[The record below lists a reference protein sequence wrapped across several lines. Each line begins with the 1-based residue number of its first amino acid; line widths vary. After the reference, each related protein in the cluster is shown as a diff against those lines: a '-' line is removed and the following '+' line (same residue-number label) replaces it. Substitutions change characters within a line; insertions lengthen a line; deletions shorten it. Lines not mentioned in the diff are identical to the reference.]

1 MKKIVFLGAAAALV
15 LSSCNPKEEM
25 HTETAHNDFQWQV
38 DRFADIKVL
47 RYQIPSWDDLKPQQR
62 IYAYHLTQ
70 AGLAGRDIMWDCN
83 YRHNLE
89 IRKALEAIL
98 SSDGVL
104 DLEGQQYADFEVYA
118 KRVFFANGIHHHY
131 SNMKFAAD
139 FDQVWFLS
147 ALDTLGITLSE
158 EAQRAIFDPEF
169 DAKKVNRADGVD
181 LLLASAVNFYAPDI
195 TQAEAEAFYAAKVD
209 ADPDR
214 PVSHGLNSRL
224 SRDENGAIY
233 EEVFSARGR
242 YANSIKEIIGHLEKA
257 KEVAEN
263 DGQAAALTLLIEY
276 YETGD
281 LTKWDDYNIAWVKT
295 TGGDVDYINGFV
307 EVYNDPMGYRGSYE
321 TVVQVKDF
329 DASERMA
336 VVADNVQWFEDH
348 SPIMDDHKKKNV
360 VGVSYK
366 IVTVAGEAGDATP
379 ATPIGVNLPNANWI
393 RVEHGSK
400 SVSLGNI
407 EDAYHASAGK
417 GMAQEFGFS
426 TMHNERA
433 EKYGELGSKMHTA
446 LHEVVGH
453 ASGKINPGIGTP
465 KQTLKN
471 YSSTLEEARADLVA
485 LYFILDDKMQEIG
498 LMENKEPGY
507 AEYDNYMS
515 NGMMLQL
522 RRILP
527 GDDIEED
534 HMRNRQLVALWAFE
548 RGREENVVERKVIDG
563 KTYFVVNDYD
573 KLRGYFGELLRE
585 IQRIKSEGDFEAGRT
600 LVETYGVKV
609 DQELHAEVLRRS
621 EPLNLA
627 PYSGFVN
634 PEMVPV
640 FEGDS
645 IVDVTVEYPMDFLG
659 QMLRYGTTYS
669 FE

>member
-15 LSSCNPKEEM
+15 LSSCNSKEEM

-62 IYAYHLTQ
+62 VYAYHLSQ

-98 SSDGVL
+98 SSDANV
-104 DLEGQQYADFEVYA
+104 DHESQQYADFEVYA

-131 SNMKFAAD
+131 SNKKFAAD
-139 FDQVWFLS
+139 FDQEWFLS
-147 ALDTLGITLSE
+147 VLDALEITLSE
-158 EAQRAIFDPEF
+158 ESQRAIFDPEF

-195 TQAEAEAFYAAKVD
+195 TQAEAEAFYATKVD

-224 SRDENGAIY
+224 SRDENGEIY

-257 KEVAEN
+257 KDVAEN
-263 DGQAAALTLLIEY
+263 EDQAAALELLIEY

-348 SPIMDDHKKKNV
+348 SPIMDAHKKESV

-366 IVTVAGEAGDATP
+366 IVTVAGEAGDASP
-379 ATPIGVNLPNANWI
+379 STPIGVNLPNANWI

-407 EDAYHASAGK
+407 EDAYHSSAGK

-453 ASGKINPGIGTP
+453 ASGKINPGVGTP
-465 KQTLKN
+465 KQTMKN

-527 GDDIEED
+527 GDDIDED
-534 HMRNRQLVALWAFE
+534 HMRNRQLVASWAFE
-548 RGREENVVERKVIDG
+548 RGGEENVVERKVIDG
-563 KTYFVVNDYD
+563 KTYFVVNDYE

-585 IQRIKSEGDFEAGRT
+585 IQRIKSEGDFEAGRN

-645 IVDVTVEYPMDFLG
+645 IVDIAVEYPMDFLG

>member
-1 MKKIVFLGAAAALV
+1 MKKHVFLGAAAALV

-62 IYAYHLTQ
+62 IYAYHLSQ

-98 SSDGVL
+98 SNDSVIDH
-104 DLEGQQYADFEVYA
+104 ESQQYKDFEVYA

-147 ALDTLGITLSE
+147 ALESLGVTLSE

-195 TQAEAEAFYAAKVD
+195 TQEEAEAFYAAKED
-209 ADPDR
+209 TDPQR

-224 SRDENGAIY
+224 SRDENGVIY
-233 EEVFSARGR
+233 EDVFSARGR
-242 YANSIKEIIGHLEKA
+242 YANSIKEIIGHLAQA

-263 DGQAAALTLLIEY
+263 EDQATALKLLIEY

-281 LTKWDDYNIAWVKT
+281 LAKWDDYNIAWVKT

-329 DASERMA
+329 DASARMA

-348 SPIMDDHKKKNV
+348 STIMDDHKKESV

-366 IVTVAGEAGDATP
+366 IVTVAGEAGDASP
-379 ATPIGVNLPNANWI
+379 STPIGVNLPNANWI

-407 EDAYHASAGK
+407 EDAYHSSAGK

-507 AEYDNYMS
+507 AEYDNYIS

-534 HMRNRQLVALWAFE
+534 HMRNRQLVASWAFE
-548 RGREENVVERKVIDG
+548 RGREENVVERKVIDD
-563 KTYFVVNDYD
+563 KTYFVVNDYE

-585 IQRIKSEGDFEAGRT
+585 IQRIKSEGDFEAGRK

-609 DQELHAEVLRRS
+609 DQQLHAEVLRRS

-634 PEMVPV
+634 PEMKPV
-640 FEGDS
+640 VEGDS
-645 IVDVTVEYPMDFLG
+645 IVDITVEYPMDFLG

>member
-1 MKKIVFLGAAAALV
+1 MKKHVFLGAAAALV

-62 IYAYHLTQ
+62 VYAYHLSQ

-98 SSDGVL
+98 SGDANVDHES
-104 DLEGQQYADFEVYA
+104 QQYADFQVYA

-131 SNMKFAAD
+131 SNKKFAAD

-195 TQAEAEAFYAAKVD
+195 TQAEAEAFYAAKED
-209 ADPDR
+209 ADPQR

-224 SRDENGAIY
+224 SRDENGDIY
-233 EEVFSARGR
+233 EDVFSARGR

-257 KEVAEN
+257 KDVAEN
-263 DGQAAALTLLIEY
+263 DDQAAALKLLIEY

-329 DASERMA
+329 DASARMA

-348 SPIMDDHKKKNV
+348 STIMDEHKKESV

-366 IVTVAGEAGDATP
+366 IVTVASEAGDASP
-379 ATPIGVNLPNANWI
+379 STPIGVNLPNANWI

-485 LYFILDDKMQEIG
+485 LYFILDNKMQEIG

-534 HMRNRQLVALWAFE
+534 HMRNRQLVAAWAFE

-563 KTYFVVNDYD
+563 KTYFVVNDYE

-585 IQRIKSEGDFEAGRT
+585 IQRIKSEGDFEAGRK

-609 DQELHAEVLRRS
+609 DQELHAEVLKRS

-640 FEGDS
+640 LDGDS
-645 IVDVTVEYPMDFLG
+645 IVDINVEYPMDFLG
-659 QMLRYGTTYS
+659 QMLRYGSRYS

>member
-1 MKKIVFLGAAAALV
+1 MKKHVFLGAAAALV

-62 IYAYHLTQ
+62 IYAYHLSQ

-98 SSDGVL
+98 SNDSVIDH
-104 DLEGQQYADFEVYA
+104 ESQQYKDFEVYA

-147 ALDTLGITLSE
+147 ALESLGVTLSE

-195 TQAEAEAFYAAKVD
+195 TQEEAEAFYAAKED
-209 ADPDR
+209 TDPQR

-224 SRDENGAIY
+224 SRDENGVIY
-233 EEVFSARGR
+233 EDVFSARGR
-242 YANSIKEIIGHLEKA
+242 YANSIKEIIGHLAQA

-263 DGQAAALTLLIEY
+263 EDQATALKLLIEY

-281 LTKWDDYNIAWVKT
+281 LAKWDDYNIAWVKT

-329 DASERMA
+329 DASARMA

-348 SPIMDDHKKKNV
+348 STIMDDHKKESV

-366 IVTVAGEAGDATP
+366 IVTVAGEAGDASP
-379 ATPIGVNLPNANWI
+379 STPIGVNLPNANWI

-407 EDAYHASAGK
+407 EDAYHSSAGK

-426 TMHNERA
+426 AMHNERA

-507 AEYDNYMS
+507 AEYDNYIS

-534 HMRNRQLVALWAFE
+534 HMRNRQLVASWAFE
-548 RGREENVVERKVIDG
+548 RGREENVVERKVIDD
-563 KTYFVVNDYD
+563 KTYFVVNDYE

-585 IQRIKSEGDFEAGRT
+585 IQRIKSEGDFEAGRK

-609 DQELHAEVLRRS
+609 DQQLHAEVLRRS

-634 PEMVPV
+634 PEMKPV
-640 FEGDS
+640 VEGDS
-645 IVDVTVEYPMDFLG
+645 IVDITVEYPMDFLG

>member
-15 LSSCNPKEEM
+15 LISCNPNEEM

-98 SSDGVL
+98 SDDGII
-104 DLEGQQYADFEVYA
+104 DREGQQYSDFEVYA

-209 ADPDR
+209 ADPAR

-224 SRDENGAIY
+224 SRDENGDIY

-242 YANSIKEIIGHLEKA
+242 YANSIKEIIGHLEMA

-263 DGQAAALTLLIEY
+263 DDQAAALTLLIEY

-453 ASGKINPGIGTP
+453 A
-465 KQTLKN
+465 
-471 YSSTLEEARADLVA
+471 
-485 LYFILDDKMQEIG
+485 
-498 LMENKEPGY
+498 
-507 AEYDNYMS
+507 
-515 NGMMLQL
+515 
-522 RRILP
+522 
-527 GDDIEED
+527 
-534 HMRNRQLVALWAFE
+534 
-548 RGREENVVERKVIDG
+548 
-563 KTYFVVNDYD
+563 
-573 KLRGYFGELLRE
+573 
-585 IQRIKSEGDFEAGRT
+585 
-600 LVETYGVKV
+600 
-609 DQELHAEVLRRS
+609 
-621 EPLNLA
+621 
-627 PYSGFVN
+627 
-634 PEMVPV
+634 
-640 FEGDS
+640 
-645 IVDVTVEYPMDFLG
+645 
-659 QMLRYGTTYS
+659 
-669 FE
+669 

>member
-1 MKKIVFLGAAAALV
+1 MKKIIFLGATAALV

-62 IYAYHLTQ
+62 VYAYHLSQ

-98 SSDGVL
+98 SGDANVDRES
-104 DLEGQQYADFEVYA
+104 QQYADFEVYA

-131 SNMKFAAD
+131 SNKKFAAD
-139 FDQVWFLS
+139 FDQEWFLS
-147 ALDTLGITLSE
+147 ALDALEITLSE
-158 EAQRAIFDPEF
+158 ESQRAIFDPEF

-224 SRDENGAIY
+224 SRDESGEIY

-242 YANSIKEIIGHLEKA
+242 YANSINEIIGHLEKA
-257 KEVAEN
+257 KNVAEN
-263 DGQAAALTLLIEY
+263 EDQAAALNLLIQY

-329 DASERMA
+329 DAGERMA

-348 SPIMDDHKKKNV
+348 SPIMDDHKKKSV

-366 IVTVAGEAGDATP
+366 IVTVAGEAGDASP

-407 EDAYHASAGK
+407 EDAYHSSAGK

-453 ASGKINPGIGTP
+453 ASGKINPGVGTP
-465 KQTLKN
+465 KQTMKN

-522 RRILP
+522 RRILA

-534 HMRNRQLVALWAFE
+534 HMRNRQLVASWAFE
-548 RGREENVVERKVIDG
+548 RGREENVVERKVIDD
-563 KTYFVVNDYD
+563 KTYFVVNDYE

-585 IQRIKSEGDFEAGRT
+585 IQRIKSEGDFEAGRN

-609 DQELHAEVLRRS
+609 DEEVHAEVLRRS

-659 QMLRYGTTYS
+659 QMLRYGITYS